1 MAVLTDADFAAIR
14 RNARSD
20 PDAKREYINSGLS
33 KSQWK
38 AAVQAIEDDFES
50 NRTALK
56 ALVDTAAGVTLS
68 NPLAKKIG
76 RTYFQWKWGGE

>member
-1 MAVLTDADFAAIR
+1 MAVLTDAEFAAIR

-20 PDAKREYINSGLS
+20 PDAKQEYIRSGLT
-33 KSQWK
+33 KTQWK

-50 NRTALK
+50 NRIPLK
-56 ALVDTAAGVTLS
+56 ALMDAATGVTLS

-76 RTYFQWKWGGE
+76 RTYFLWKGSGE